1 MSETRKTL
9 IFAAAAAALV
19 LIALVTA
26 PKQVTPDAFSDLG
39 EQFFPEF
46 TDPNA
51 ARTLEVIEFDET
63 TGSARPFKVTFK
75 NGRWTIPSHYDYPAD
90 GQDRLAE
97 TAAGLIGITKDDFRT
112 DNVSDYPACGVINP
126 LDESVVKL
134 QGRGK
139 RVTIKGENDVVLA
152 DIIIGRTYED
162 RDRTGFYLVRVP
174 DQKRVYGS
182 RIDIDISTKFSDWI
196 EADLLMVEKDQIQS
210 VVLKDYS
217 INERTRKIEDRDELI
232 LTRPEDDEWL
242 ANNMSEDQQVDG
254 YKMNNFLKSLDELTI
269 EGVRPKPDG
278 LTTSLNQASGG
289 ITVSTGDML
298 SLQSKGFYFA
308 SDGRLL
314 SNEGELQATTNR
326 GLTYTLRF
334 GEIVFGS
341 GLAVSAGVDSNG
353 EQQGPGE
360 NRYLMITTVFDETMF
375 PEPAIPEDLS
385 FLEKPDSM
393 WTAEDHSM
401 KSLQIAHD
409 TWERNVD
416 AGRALSEQLNARFA
430 RWYYVISAESFDNL
444 HLTRNDIL
452 KEKPKTN

>member
-26 PKQVTPDAFSDLG
+26 PKHVTPDAFSDLG

-182 RIDIDISTKFSDWI
+182 RIDIDISTKFNDWI

-278 LTTSLNQASGG
+278 LTTSLNQASEG
-289 ITVSTGDML
+289 ITVGTGDML

-308 SDGRLL
+308 SNGRLL
-314 SNEGELQATTNR
+314 S
-326 GLTYTLRF
+326 
-334 GEIVFGS
+334 
-341 GLAVSAGVDSNG
+341 
-353 EQQGPGE
+353 
-360 NRYLMITTVFDETMF
+360 
-375 PEPAIPEDLS
+375 
-385 FLEKPDSM
+385 
-393 WTAEDHSM
+393 
-401 KSLQIAHD
+401 
-409 TWERNVD
+409 
-416 AGRALSEQLNARFA
+416 
-430 RWYYVISAESFDNL
+430 
-444 HLTRNDIL
+444 
-452 KEKPKTN
+452 